1 MVIWSLDVSRNLEVR
16 GTEASIQSSSPIE
29 WKSIDDDDNDVI
41 YLSTTAAAAAAFQVI
56 FQPQFV
62 RPSQAKPS
70 HAMRRAK
77 LLMVHLI
84 FSLSFETV
92 SLHI

>member
-29 WKSIDDDDNDVI
+29 WKSIDDNDVI

>member
-29 WKSIDDDDNDVI
+29 WKSIDDDDNEVI
-41 YLSTTAAAAAAFQVI
+41 YLSTTAAAAFQVI

-70 HAMRRAK
+70 QAMPCVE
-77 LLMVHLI
+77 LN
-84 FSLSFETV
+84 F
-92 SLHI
+92 